1 MAVQHIIKLVA
12 ASFSLFILWVIYL
25 ANTGASS
32 SLFQLVAAIPYGD
45 KLGHLL
51 LFGSLSCIV
60 IVASRFYCITLLG
73 KQAYLGAIVV
83 SLFVIAEEFSQAFI
97 ATRTFDFTDLLFDAI
112 GIGLSVIVCRKLQ
125 QRLDTDQSK
134 TL

>member
-32 SLFQLVAAIPYGD
+32 SLFHLVAAIPYGD

-51 LFGSLSCIV
+51 LFGSLSCLM
-60 IVASRFYCITLLG
+60 IVASRFYRLKLFG
-73 KQAYLGAIVV
+73 KQAYLGAILV

-112 GIGLSVIVCRKLQ
+112 GIGLSVIVCCKLQ